1 MPPKDAPPRTD
12 PERFEEV
19 AAIAK
24 RLGMRVS
31 GIVVGDIRVQF
42 AAPWPEFE
50 RPVAAEVGEVAHGD
64 AQAEYLVDT
73 ANADSDKVKELRK
86 RAIVSF
92 GRGRGAAMSAK
103 DLLAMDG
110 VL

>member
-1 MPPKDAPPRTD
+1 MPKDAPPRTD

-50 RPVAAEVGEVAHGD
+50 RPVAAEVGEVAHGEEQTEYVLESP
-64 AQAEYLVDT
+64 QADGGKKL
-73 ANADSDKVKELRK
+73 KELRRRSK
-86 RAIVSF
+86 ITF
-92 GRGRGAAMSAK
+92 GHVKPDAE
-103 DLLAMDG
+103 LLAMEG